1 MIFVIDRSKSTL
13 RYRAGV
19 LELQQKGR
27 KVQQVPL
34 NPLEQVVIYGNPLV
48 ETTVWRVLSEVGIPV
63 IILPDRRRPSA
74 VLGSGLAVRLPLR
87 RLQHQL
93 AADPATRLEAAKWF
107 VVEKMSRYAMPLH
120 TVADLWPEAASCCT
134 DFFQKVQRAKGQV
147 KDADSLQTLL
157 GVEGHMA
164 QAWFSLLAQYLPEEL
179 RFTGRNRR
187 PPRDPVNCL
196 LSLGYTLLLS
206 EVRQAV
212 LRAGFDPSL
221 GFLHQDYPGRESL
234 ALDFSELFRGGVDR
248 FILTWI
254 RATEPDNSFFF
265 YRKGEGCRLSK
276 PTRPL
281 FFTAWAEYREQW
293 PRSDWSREEGDDNE
307 HEESE
312 LDTGSLRELLNGQMS
327 RFGAFMKQQGKK
339 RGLDYDD
346 SPA

>member
-13 RYRAGV
+13 RFRAGV
-19 LELQQKGR
+19 LELEQKGR
-27 KVQQVPL
+27 KIQQIPL

-48 ETTVWRVLSEVGIPV
+48 ETTVWRVLSEAGVPV
-63 IILPDRRRPSA
+63 IILPDRKRPA
-74 VLGSGLAVRLPLR
+74 VVLGSSLAVRLPLR

-93 AADPATRLEAAKWF
+93 AADSATRLEMAKWF
-107 VVEKMSRYAMPLH
+107 VLEKVSGYALPLH
-120 TVADLWPEAASCCT
+120 TVAGLWPEAAPYCT
-134 DFFQKVQRAKGQV
+134 DFSEKVQRAQGQV
-147 KDADSLQTLL
+147 TDADSLHTLL
-157 GVEGHMA
+157 GVEGHIA
-164 QAWFSLLAQYLPEEL
+164 QAWFALLAQYLPEEL

-187 PPRDPVNCL
+187 PPRDPVNSL

-234 ALDFSELFRGGVDR
+234 ALDFVELFRARVDHFVLNWLR
-248 FILTWI
+248 NTTLDKAPFY
-254 RATEPDNSFFF
+254 
-265 YRKGEGCRLSK
+265 YRKDEGCRLSK
-276 PTRPL
+276 TTRPL

-293 PRSDWSREEGDDNE
+293 PRPEQRREEDR
-307 HEESE
+307 EESE
-312 LDTGSLRELLNGQMS
+312 LETTPIRELLNGQAA
-327 RFGAFMKQQGKK
+327 RFGAFLKQQGEK

>member
-13 RYRAGV
+13 RFRAGV
-19 LELQQKGR
+19 LELQQKGK

-48 ETTVWRVLSEVGIPV
+48 ETTVWRVLSEAEVPV
-63 IILPDRRRPSA
+63 IILPDRKKPA
-74 VLGSGLAVRLPLR
+74 AILGSGLAVRLPLR

-107 VVEKMSRYAMPLH
+107 VLEKMRRYVLPLH
-120 TVADLWPEAASCCT
+120 TISELWPDEAGSACIEFSN
-134 DFFQKVQRAKGQV
+134 KVQKAQEQITDV
-147 KDADSLQTLL
+147 DSLQTLL
-157 GVEGHMA
+157 GVEGHVA
-164 QAWFSLLAQYLPEEL
+164 QAWFALLAQYLPEEL

-234 ALDFSELFRGGVDR
+234 ALDFVELFRAGVDH
-248 FILTWI
+248 FILAWI
-254 RATEPDNSFFF
+254 RAIEPDSSFFF
-265 YRKGEGCRLSK
+265 YRKDEGCRLSK
-276 PTRPL
+276 TTRPL

-293 PRSDWSREEGDDNE
+293 PRLEQSLEEGYEENE
-307 HEESE
+307 
-312 LDTGSLRELLNGQMS
+312 LNTALLRELLNGQTA
-327 RFGAFMKQQGKK
+327 RFGAFMKQQGEQ
-339 RGLDYDD
+339 RGLHYDD
-346 SPA
+346 SPT